1 MGKVSELSALT
12 DELRKCGEALVGIAD
27 GLTEL
32 FSSSE
37 QPEEKPAKKAAVK
50 KEPKA
55 DVPEEKPLTL
65 EDVRAVLADKSRQ
78 GFTSEVKELLKKHG
92 ADKLSEINPAEYKAL
107 LADAEVI
114 GNA

>member
-50 KEPKA
+50 KEAKA
-55 DVPEEKPLTL
+55 DVPEEKPMTL

-78 GFTSEVKELLKKHG
+78 GFTSEVKDLLRKHG

-107 LADAEVI
+107 LADSEVI